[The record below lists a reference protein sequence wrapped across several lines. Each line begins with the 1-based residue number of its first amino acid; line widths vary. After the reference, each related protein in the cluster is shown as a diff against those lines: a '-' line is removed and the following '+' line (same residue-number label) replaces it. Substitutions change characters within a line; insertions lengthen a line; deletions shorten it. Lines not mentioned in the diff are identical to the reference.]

1 MSTQLASVSELALNA
16 APAFQY
22 NRYLLNVEFE
32 GPGGEEWS
40 SVGGGETVRDAI
52 DSARDALP
60 TGVDWDLVRWNDLWG
75 E

>member
-1 MSTQLASVSELALNA
+1 MSAQLAPCPELVPSIAPVS
-16 APAFQY
+16 PF
-22 NRYLLNVEFE
+22 NRYLLSVEFE

-40 SVGGGETVRDAI
+40 SVGGGETVREAI

-60 TGVDWDLVRWNDLWG
+60 AGFEWDVARWNDLWG

>member
-1 MSTQLASVSELALNA
+1 MSAQLASVSELAPSI
-16 APAFQY
+16 APASPF

-40 SVGGGETVRDAI
+40 SVGGGESVREAI

-60 TGVDWDLVRWNDLWG
+60 VGVEWDVARWNDLWG
-75 E
+75 